1 MLSII
6 MGALKAEPRKDPLKE
21 LFETQVPL
29 IFTLTEL
36 TWWKAILSKWF
47 NIVVTFAWSFMDLF
61 VMVVSIGLASQ
72 FKQINTDLQQMKGRV
87 RMCYVFLYHH
97 FWLANYFTFVQLTL
111 FQFQFWSTQLMNFG
125 YYVECNTVK
134 WFTWSVQLMMP
145 FQRLFSWHS
154 PITSSLYAYRLF
166 EA

>member
-97 FWLANYFTFVQLTL
+97 F
-111 FQFQFWSTQLMNFG
+111 
-125 YYVECNTVK
+125 
-134 WFTWSVQLMMP
+134 
-145 FQRLFSWHS
+145 
-154 PITSSLYAYRLF
+154 
-166 EA
+166 